1 MRTRI
6 AELVFTAVAA
16 VKLERRGI
24 SPDEVRELVWN
35 RYRVLANPRSA
46 SGDRRYLIGQSN
58 GGRFLTIVIAPT
70 VEPTTWLV
78 ITGWEATSTQ
88 RRLLDAE
95 R

>member
-1 MRTRI
+1 MRTLI
-6 AELVFTAVAA
+6 TELIFTAVAA

-24 SPDEVRELVWN
+24 SPDEVRELLWN
-35 RYRVLANPRSA
+35 GYRVLANPRA
-46 SGDRRYLIGQSN
+46 PDQDRRYLIGRTN

-70 VEPTTWLV
+70 GERTTWLV

-88 RRLLDAE
+88 RKLLDAE

>member
-1 MRTRI
+1 MRTLI
-6 AELVFTAVAA
+6 TELVFTAVAA

-24 SPDEVRELVWN
+24 SPDEVRQLPWN
-35 RYRVLANPRSA
+35 RYRVLANPGAPRR
-46 SGDRRYLIGQSN
+46 DRRFLIGQTN

-88 RRLLDAE
+88 RRLLDAD